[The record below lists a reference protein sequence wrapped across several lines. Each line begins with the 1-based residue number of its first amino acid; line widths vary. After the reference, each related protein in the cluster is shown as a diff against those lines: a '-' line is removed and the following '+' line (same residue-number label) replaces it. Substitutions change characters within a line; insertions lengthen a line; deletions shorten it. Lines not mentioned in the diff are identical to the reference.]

1 MYTKVQAVPLI
12 EKWAVWIDIDWQ
24 RGLFQETEHL
34 HNTTEHMIQPPMIQ
48 AVKKAMSMA
57 DSLAQAVLYQIGLDQ
72 S

>member
-12 EKWAVWIDIDWQ
+12 EKWAVWIDFQ
-24 RGLFQETEHL
+24 RGLFQETEHR
-34 HNTTEHMIQPPMIQ
+34 HNTDHMIQPSTIQ

-57 DSLAQAVLYQIGLDQ
+57 DSLAQAVLHQIGLDQ